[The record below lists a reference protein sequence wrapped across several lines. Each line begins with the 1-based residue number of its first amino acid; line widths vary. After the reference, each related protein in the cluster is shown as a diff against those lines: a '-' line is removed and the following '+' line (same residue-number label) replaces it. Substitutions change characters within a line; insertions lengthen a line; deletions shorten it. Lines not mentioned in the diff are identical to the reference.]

1 MANEKMG
8 RGCDPDPHRYGED
21 DSRPFSLNW
30 DHYLDANKAI
40 THFFRKYSTDPPPDV
55 NREDPVEFEPREQL
69 QVSEENRLLP
79 IDGYFSFFSDLLG
92 FSKEVSLG
100 GMDGLP
106 DYYGAAFAA
115 AGKAEKVKVFLLSDS
130 CIAFAPV
137 GEARDLV
144 EFISSTVSNWLAD
157 GLLPQCVIG
166 YGSFVERRPFA
177 DKQPPNFFGTQIT
190 GTALPDAVKFLKANK
205 PCGSR
210 ILLTAT
216 ARSHWPVEHQGR
228 IVPDGKGEHE
238 FIPQRAHRDYLFD
251 CVYYLLCLREHEL
264 DTPAFNHYVWSFASR
279 AVGGRVG
286 IPTLAVELAAPY
298 YNDCQEVGIEEVISR
313 IEGVLDLYQLAA
325 PHG

>member
-1 MANEKMG
+1 MAIEEMG
-8 RGCDPDPHRYGED
+8 RECDPDPHRYGED

-30 DHYLDANKAI
+30 VHYREAYKAI
-40 THFFRKYSTDPPPDV
+40 THFFREYSTDPPRDG
-55 NREDPVEFEPREQL
+55 NQEDAAEFVPIELLQIPEQ
-69 QVSEENRLLP
+69 NRLLP
-79 IDGYFSFFSDLLG
+79 IDGYFSFFPDLLG
-92 FSKEVSLG
+92 FSNEVSLG
-100 GMDGLP
+100 GMDSLP

-115 AGKAEKVKVFLLSDS
+115 AGRAEKVKVFLLSDS

-137 GEARDLV
+137 GEADD
-144 EFISSTVSNWLAD
+144 FIDFVSTAVSNWLAD

-190 GTALPDAVKFLKANK
+190 GTALPDTVKFLKANK
-205 PCGSR
+205 PSGSR

-216 ARSHWPVEHQGR
+216 ARSHWPLEHQGR

-238 FIPQRAHRDYLFD
+238 FIPQRTHNQYLFD
-251 CVYYLLCLREHEL
+251 CVYYLLCLREHDL

-279 AVGGRVG
+279 AVGGEAG
-286 IPTLAVELAAPY
+286 IPKLAVELAAPH
-298 YNDCQEVGIEEVISR
+298 YNDCKGIGLQEVISR
-313 IEGVLDLYQLAA
+313 IDEVLNLYQLAA